1 MAKKFKKVNK
11 RLDKINKIV
20 AHKYTPNEILNLWNG
35 KKTSHNNTC
44 TCDDCLG
51 IGVPHPEFLVL
62 DSQHF
67 HKVIT
72 LRESDGHQFADSIE
86 LELDALKRWRVKHYQ
101 ERWMEKKDL
110 QKYYEL
116 ILNVIK
122 KL

>member
-1 MAKKFKKVNK
+1 MKKKIKKINK
-11 RLDKINKIV
+11 RLDKTFQVVN
-20 AHKYTPNEILNLWNG
+20 HKYTPKEIEDLWNG
-35 KKTSHNNTC
+35 KTPHKNTC

-51 IGVPHPEFLVL
+51 IGLPHPEFLVL

-67 HKVIT
+67 HKILT
-72 LRESDGHQFADSIE
+72 FRESDGHQFADSIE
-86 LELDALKRWRVKHYQ
+86 LELDAMKRWRLKHYQ

>member
-1 MAKKFKKVNK
+1 MQKRIKKVNK
-11 RLDKINKIV
+11 RLDKTFQVIN
-20 AHKYTPNEILNLWNG
+20 HKYTPKEIEDLWNS
-35 KKTSHNNTC
+35 KT
-44 TCDDCLG
+44 
-51 IGVPHPEFLVL
+51 PHPEFLVL

-67 HKVIT
+67 HKILT
-72 LRESDGHQFADSIE
+72 FRESDGHQFADSIE
-86 LELDALKRWRVKHYQ
+86 LELDALKRWRLKHYQ